1 METSQKYGFNL
12 PSRDG
17 NDIADINLIS
27 DNFRKVEDELNSLD
41 QRVGSNT
48 TNINDLDTQI
58 RNATIMAENVV
69 MVAGEA
75 VNIARMAQ
83 ETANSADTTAIE
95 AYERSI
101 SAESKASEA
110 KVVAEEA
117 QLQSNRVEHISDVI
131 SKNKL
136 LYNIEGNNWEFIEDN
151 GIATS
156 YELIDN
162 TKINLSAGVYY
173 RFSVVTPKIGE
184 WAELNVGN
192 DKTFALKYEKDRYV
206 GKIIFE
212 ANKTSFSGWIFAI
225 GNDTNSTRLLTS
237 APIII
242 EEEILPD
249 RVKIYFDPNPV
260 WEEATNDEATAH
272 HYGKMHVIDNLDLA
286 EDKEYS
292 LFFSVGFRFTDA
304 YMQQAPEVFLVK
316 KTTSG
321 EFVVIR
327 SKVANVENGF
337 AFESFELSSGVKQG
351 EILYLTIAPTPFS
364 EVDTTIGEVFV
375 EWISNTKEILDYLSL
390 KGGNNENLGD
400 IEAALDG
407 IIAIQNNLIG
417 GGSV

>member
-27 DNFRKVEDELNSLD
+27 DNFRKVEDEFNSLD
-41 QRVGSNT
+41 QRVVSNT

-75 VNIARMAQ
+75 VDIARMAQ

-110 KVVAEEA
+110 KAVAEEA
-117 QLQSNRVEHISDVI
+117 QLQSNRVEHISDAL

-136 LYNIEGNNWEFIEDN
+136 LHNIEGNNWEFIEDDET
-151 GIATS
+151 ATS

-192 DKTFALKYEKDRYV
+192 GKTFALKYEKDRYV
-206 GKIIFE
+206 GKVIFE
-212 ANKTSFSGWIFAI
+212 ANKTSISGWIFAI
-225 GNDTNSTRLLTS
+225 GNDTSSTRLLTS
-237 APIII
+237 APIVI

-272 HYGKMHVIDNLDLA
+272 RHGIMHVIDDLDLA

-292 LFFSVGFRFTDA
+292 LSCNIGVMITNESF
-304 YMQQAPEVFLVK
+304 QHPNIILVK
-316 KTTSG
+316 KTING
-321 EFVVIR
+321 EFVVLDTKTAIVNNG
-327 SKVANVENGF
+327 VASGEFKLSGGVE
-337 AFESFELSSGVKQG
+337 QG
-351 EILYLTIAPTPFS
+351 EILYLTFDVALFVKYDTSSS
-364 EVDTTIGEVFV
+364 EVFI
-375 EWISNTKEILDYLSL
+375 EWVSNTKEILDYLSL